1 MAIVCP
7 EPETV
12 CVAAMNAYAGRYAAG
27 PIEITYLARR
37 HFGVLDRPV
46 QYQILIIPPGS
57 P

>member
-1 MAIVCP
+1 ML
-7 EPETV
+7 
-12 CVAAMNAYAGRYAAG
+12 NAYAARYATG
-27 PIEITYLARR
+27 PIETVYLARR